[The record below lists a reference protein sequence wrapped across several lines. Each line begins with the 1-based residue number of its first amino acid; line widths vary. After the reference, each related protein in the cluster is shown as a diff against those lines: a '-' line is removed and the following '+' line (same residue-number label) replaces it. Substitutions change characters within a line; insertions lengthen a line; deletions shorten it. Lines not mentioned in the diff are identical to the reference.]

1 MVPNSI
7 INVNN
12 NFYRCDIPYD
22 SICNGPEF
30 IQYGECGEEKSEEL
44 FQKYQG
50 PFGQNSLDPYY
61 HQDQC

>member
-1 MVPNSI
+1 MC
-7 INVNN
+7 N
-12 NFYRCDIPYD
+12 NFYRCEIPYD
-22 SICNGPEF
+22 SVCNGPEF